1 MSTGYDS
8 PPREPSGWAAG
19 GLIFAASALTL
30 IGMFQAIQGIVA
42 IANDDFFVRAPHY
55 TFHLDVNT
63 WGWIHL
69 LIGIGVFVVGLSLFS
84 QKAWAGVAGIALA
97 MLSALDNF
105 FFIPYYPV
113 WSLIVIALDVWV
125 IWALSRPGVLPD

>member
-30 IGMFQAIQGIVA
+30 VGMFQAIQGIVA
-42 IANDDFFVRAPHY
+42 IANDEFYTRAAHY
-55 TFHLDVNT
+55 TFHLDVT
-63 WGWIHL
+63 AWGWIHL
-69 LIGIGVFVVGLSLFS
+69 LIGIGVFVVGLGLFR
-84 QKAWAGVAGIALA
+84 QKSWAAIGGIAFA

-113 WSLIVIALDVWV
+113 WSLVVIALDVWV
-125 IWALSRPGVLPD
+125 IWALSRAGVAER